1 MRSCFGSQ
9 GSRQNSNMVG
19 KKNLVQSFHP
29 WARPEPRRTQGRTVN
44 PLPFSG
50 VAKSLRTSAIPIP
63 LRASPQGFPRRSPV
77 GGWPWPKG
85 SVARSAD
92 LAKLPQISGRA
103 GIYSLWRI
111 GPARR
116 QWRHNHWQISCFV
129 LGTENDIN
137 LKAGSHSG
145 SNLLKRNIDWLKRL
159 SRIVCIFAK
168 FKRFQWCYIC
178 IWWRALK
185 CKECVENML
194 ELHLMSC
201 YQKFNYVNGLNDF
214 NDVTFAFDDVLL
226 KRKKL

>member
-1 MRSCFGSQ
+1 MRHFLKFVEISIWLILPILERLSLSDLGLSCPNQPIAGQLGLSCAKLRAKKMCVFDVLFLREAVKTQ
-9 GSRQNSNMVG
+9 TWWG

-29 WARPEPRRTQGRTVN
+29 WARPKPRRTQGRTVN

-116 QWRHNHWQISCFV
+116 QWRHNPWQISATILVVSF
-129 LGTENDIN
+129 
-137 LKAGSHSG
+137 
-145 SNLLKRNIDWLKRL
+145 
-159 SRIVCIFAK
+159 
-168 FKRFQWCYIC
+168 
-178 IWWRALK
+178 
-185 CKECVENML
+185 
-194 ELHLMSC
+194 
-201 YQKFNYVNGLNDF
+201 
-214 NDVTFAFDDVLL
+214 
-226 KRKKL
+226 